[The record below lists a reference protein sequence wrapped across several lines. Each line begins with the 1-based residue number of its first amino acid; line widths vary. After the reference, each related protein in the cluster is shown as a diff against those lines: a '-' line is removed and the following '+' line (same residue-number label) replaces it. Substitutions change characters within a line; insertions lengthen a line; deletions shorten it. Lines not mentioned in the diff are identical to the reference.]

1 MQPGSKLLCVSD
13 LLLLGKA
20 TIDESRSLLHWL
32 EAEAGISKTGICG
45 LSMGKK
51 PGVEVDHRG
60 KGVLSTS
67 YKLNFFQLCPLNIF
81 LLQK

>member
-1 MQPGSKLLCVSD
+1 MQRGSKLLCVSD

-32 EAEAGISKTGICG
+32 EAEAGFPKTGICG

-51 PGVEVDHRG
+51 PYLFTLV
-60 KGVLSTS
+60 KFLIS
-67 YKLNFFQLCPLNIF
+67 YNCDRI
-81 LLQK
+81 